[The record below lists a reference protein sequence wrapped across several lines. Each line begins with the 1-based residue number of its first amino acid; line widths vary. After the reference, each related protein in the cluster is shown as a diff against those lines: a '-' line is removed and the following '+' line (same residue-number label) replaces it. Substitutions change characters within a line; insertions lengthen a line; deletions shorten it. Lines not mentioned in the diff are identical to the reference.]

1 MSQNKYIF
9 NTKGGLQ
16 KTGEGLKKGV
26 KQLSTVE
33 KTLTK
38 GLRPL
43 KKGGLPNIQKQDE
56 DDNEPNSIK
65 LEEDNKLPYKPIPG
79 YGFHRND
86 VKKEMVNLVKENKIK
101 GDIYSYK
108 NVRKQAIDELTKKQ
122 NKLHGFE

>member
-1 MSQNKYIF
+1 MTQSKYIL
-9 NTKGGLQ
+9 NKNRGLQ
-16 KTGEGLKKGV
+16 EDNKGLKKG
-26 KQLSTVE
+26 KKIFQNE
-33 KTLTK
+33 KTLT
-38 GLRPL
+38 

-65 LEEDNKLPYKPIPG
+65 LEEDNKNLPYKPIPG